1 MSGRLGEWSIE
12 DLLQIARITHK
23 TTSIEV
29 AGQHISGVIYLRNGA
44 IVDVEVVGVEAAS
57 GSRFSQIVEAIQA
70 LSLIEEGSFEFG
82 DRLPPPVDDRPIE
95 VAAVTA
101 AMQKDA
107 LREKRLTD
115 LGLEGAEGLSINRH
129 IDDSIT
135 IKPAVWQLLIDLI
148 DPFTLASLQQK
159 MGRRKAV
166 ATLLTLDALGVLLRR
181 QELIA
186 SENADDVPAPVL
198 DGVSRDIE
206 DVGNHD
212 AIADEPDA
220 VEDRAVVDDHF
231 GDGEPPVGETDLESD
246 SVSEFVEMTADE
258 VLEAPEDAH
267 LQSATPLHVDGPI
280 VEIFEPDRLPGV
292 APMHEVVTPS
302 ETTLVED
309 VLGDMRNRFRNQ
321 QHDYEFDDETP
332 DRSSS

>member
-29 AGQHISGVIYLRNGA
+29 AGEHISGVIYLRNGA
-44 IVDVEVVGVEAAS
+44 IVDAEVAGVEAAS
-57 GSRFSQIVEAIQA
+57 GSRFSQIVEAIEA

-82 DRLPPPVDDRPIE
+82 DRAPPPVDDRPIE

-129 IDDSIT
+129 IDDSVT

-166 ATLLTLDALGVLLRR
+166 ATLLTLDALGVLLRG
-181 QELIA
+181 QEVIA
-186 SENADDVPAPVL
+186 SETPRGGPGPVVDEVSQDV
-198 DGVSRDIE
+198 E
-206 DVGNHD
+206 DVGND
-212 AIADEPDA
+212 GVIADEPD
-220 VEDRAVVDDHF
+220 VQEDRAVEDDDA
-231 GDGEPPVGETDLESD
+231 GDGESPVGEADLESD
-246 SVSEFVEMTADE
+246 PVPEFVEMPAEE
-258 VLEAPEDAH
+258 VLEVPEDSR
-267 LQSATPLHVDGPI
+267 LQSAIPLHIDAPI
-280 VEIFEPDRLPGV
+280 VEIFEPDRLPGI

-332 DRSSS
+332 DGSSS